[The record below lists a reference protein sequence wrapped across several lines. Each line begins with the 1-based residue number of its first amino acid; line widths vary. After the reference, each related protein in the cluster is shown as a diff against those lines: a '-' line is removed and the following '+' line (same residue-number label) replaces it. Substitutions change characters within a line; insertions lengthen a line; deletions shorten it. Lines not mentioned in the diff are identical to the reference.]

1 MLCYMSVEHMA
12 SAEVVNPIALQ
23 KLTRRQSQF
32 SVARFD
38 REDLR
43 RVGVRWQQLA

>member
-1 MLCYMSVEHMA
+1 MLSYVSIERVA
-12 SAEVVNPIALQ
+12 SAEVVSPIALQ
-23 KLTRRQSQF
+23 KLTRCQSQF

-43 RVGVRWQQLA
+43 RVSVRWEQPA